1 MQSGSYNNFIGPP
14 GQYIDIETHQ
24 STKNNLPKN
33 YH

>member
-24 STKNNLPKN
+24 NTKKFLK
-33 YH
+33 